1 MGLVD
6 ILVDRLHGTGP
17 SVEETGKESSGQ
29 ETLPDKPDEE
39 EKKSLGAFGDD
50 YCESSR
56 RILGL

>member
-6 ILVDRLHGTGP
+6 ILVDRLHGTEP
-17 SVEETGKESSGQ
+17 VVEETGKEASGQ
-29 ETLPDKPDEE
+29 GTLPDEE
-39 EKKSLGAFGDD
+39 EKEALGAFGDD